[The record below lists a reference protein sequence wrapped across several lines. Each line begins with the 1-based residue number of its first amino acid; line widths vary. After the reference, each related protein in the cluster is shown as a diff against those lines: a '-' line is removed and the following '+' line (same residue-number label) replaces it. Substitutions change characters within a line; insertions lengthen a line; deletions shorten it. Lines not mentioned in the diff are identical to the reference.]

1 MYPISFGS
9 VCDSSL
15 NKLNIVMESLW
26 QLKYLSETDINQL
39 TCTYR
44 SELYFLISG
53 WSWNVIINIIVTVS
67 YKFNTFSVKA
77 MLLIIDCKNKITW
90 KKLDHLQN
98 GSVISSEGSVALE
111 EKELLMT
118 VENGDTVSM
127 DKVKEEVTKA
137 IATKLVHQVLAHSFI

>member
-1 MYPISFGS
+1 
-9 VCDSSL
+9 
-15 NKLNIVMESLW
+15 MESLW

-39 TCTYR
+39 TCTYG
-44 SELYFLISG
+44 SVLYFLSG
-53 WSWNVIINIIVTVS
+53 WFCIIVTVS

-127 DKVKEEVTKA
+127 DKIKEEVTNT
-137 IATKLVHQVLAHSFI
+137 IATKLVHQVLAHSVI

>member
-1 MYPISFGS
+1 MTR
-9 VCDSSL
+9 
-15 NKLNIVMESLW
+15 KLNESNVGW
-26 QLKYLSETDINQL
+26 QSSTQAPILEV
-39 TCTYR
+39 
-44 SELYFLISG
+44 G
-53 WSWNVIINIIVTVS
+53 WINIIYS
-67 YKFNTFSVKA
+67 NKFNTFSVKA

-127 DKVKEEVTKA
+127 DKVKEEVTNT

>member
-1 MYPISFGS
+1 M
-9 VCDSSL
+9 
-15 NKLNIVMESLW
+15 
-26 QLKYLSETDINQL
+26 
-39 TCTYR
+39 
-44 SELYFLISG
+44 
-53 WSWNVIINIIVTVS
+53 S

-127 DKVKEEVTKA
+127 DKIKEEVTNK

>member
-1 MYPISFGS
+1 M
-9 VCDSSL
+9 
-15 NKLNIVMESLW
+15 
-26 QLKYLSETDINQL
+26 
-39 TCTYR
+39 
-44 SELYFLISG
+44 
-53 WSWNVIINIIVTVS
+53 S

-127 DKVKEEVTKA
+127 DKIKEEVTKL
-137 IATKLVHQVLAHSFI
+137 IQSLQSWFIKCWHIPLFNK

>member
-1 MYPISFGS
+1 MYPKIIFGS
-9 VCDSSL
+9 GCDWSL
-15 NKLNIVMESLW
+15 NKLNIVMELLW

-44 SELYFLISG
+44 SELYFLSG

-67 YKFNTFSVKA
+67 CQFNTFSVKA

-90 KKLDHLQN
+90 KKLDRLQN

-127 DKVKEEVTKA
+127 DKVKEEVTNTF
-137 IATKLVHQVLAHSFI
+137 ATKLVHQVLAHSFI

>member
-1 MYPISFGS
+1 
-9 VCDSSL
+9 
-15 NKLNIVMESLW
+15 
-26 QLKYLSETDINQL
+26 
-39 TCTYR
+39 
-44 SELYFLISG
+44 
-53 WSWNVIINIIVTVS
+53 
-67 YKFNTFSVKA
+67 

-127 DKVKEEVTKA
+127 DKIKEEVTKL
-137 IATKLVHQVLAHSFI
+137 IQSPQSWLIKCRHIPLFNKQLVD